1 MRGEEREG
9 GRTGGRVGICTMK
22 RRRVEKRDLS
32 SNRPLHERLRVVE
45 VFSGGEAIK
54 IVGVDKRGGGVI

>member
-1 MRGEEREG
+1 
-9 GRTGGRVGICTMK
+9 MK

-45 VFSGGEAIK
+45 VFSGKEAIK
-54 IVGVDKRGGGVI
+54 IVGVDKRGGGVS